1 VEPDGFFDDRAAAR
15 YDETSPELAAAFS
28 PESIEPVVE
37 RLAELARGGPALE
50 LAIGTGRIALP
61 LAARG
66 VEVHGIDIS
75 RAMVRRLRDKPGGA
89 DIPVT
94 IGDMATT
101 RVPGEFSLVY
111 LVFNT
116 IDNLT
121 TQQAQAACFRNA
133 ADHLLAEGL
142 LVIEVGVPDLQR
154 LPPGER
160 FRVYEAG
167 TDHWGIDEYDVES
180 QHMVSHHFERI
191 DGGWQ
196 LSSTPFRFVWPSE
209 LDLMASAAGMRLLE
223 RWAGWKGEPFT
234 AESAQHVSVWQKTS

>member
-1 VEPDGFFDDRAAAR
+1 
-15 YDETSPELAAAFS
+15 
-28 PESIEPVVE
+28 
-37 RLAELARGGPALE
+37 
-50 LAIGTGRIALP
+50 
-61 LAARG
+61 
-66 VEVHGIDIS
+66 
-75 RAMVRRLRDKPGGA
+75 MVRRLRDKPGGA

-142 LVIEVGVPDLQR
+142 FVIEVGVPDLQR